1 MKKFKYEND
10 GTQIHME
17 AADMDMEELAAEVGR
32 ITQHLFTSLHNQEPM
47 AALHFKMA
55 MMVAIAHPAS
65 PVWVPQKV
73 SEGSSTMIM
82 LGKQ

>member
-10 GTQIHME
+10 GTQIHLE
-17 AADMDMEELAAEVGR
+17 AADMDMEELAAEIGR

-55 MMVAIAHPAS
+55 VMVVIAHPAS
-65 PVWVPQKV
+65 PVWVPQKA

-82 LGKQ
+82 LGKK